1 MGGGCCHWQRSWP
14 TWSRRWGSRSWGK
27 SRVRSAET
35 AAPADC
41 RHTASWS
48 RPWTHR
54 FFQGADDAGAFP
66 VVCAGSPRVG
76 PGPAEALD
84 TPLPGAGARRGRGAW
99 RWRCGPGRCAR
110 PLGRADRAGGAD
122 GGCSTIS
129 SPLLPCPRRRIQGGH
144 RVHAVLHG
152 WGPSDPG
159 ISRPVQGWVGGEEL
173 RTLHPSPPLALL
185 PLQVSSCTERCEGQQ
200 AACWRTD
207 GTFDQAA
214 AQRLV
219 GSGDCR

>member
-1 MGGGCCHWQRSWP
+1 MMRVLSL
-14 TWSRRWGSRSWGK
+14 WSAQAHRELVQALLK
-27 SRVRSAET
+27 L
-35 AAPADC
+35 
-41 RHTASWS
+41 
-48 RPWTHR
+48 WTHR
-54 FFQGADDAGAFP
+54 FRALVRGA
-66 VVCAGSPRVG
+66 
-76 PGPAEALD
+76 AEAHGD
-84 TPLPGAGARRGRGAW
+84 
-99 RWRCGPGRCAR
+99 
-110 PLGRADRAGGAD
+110 GGAD
-122 GGCSTIS
+122 LAAALVRLDEQIELAAQMVGAVLLVAPCC
-129 SPLLPCPRRRIQGGH
+129 PLLPCPRRRIQGGH

-219 GSGDCR
+219 GSGDYR

>member
-14 TWSRRWGSRSWGK
+14 SWSRRWGSRSWGRSRGR

-110 PLGRADRAGGAD
+110 PLGRADRPGSAD
-122 GGCSTIS
+122 GGCRWWEQMVGAVGDRLAVVPVPCT
-129 SPLLPCPRRRIQGGH
+129 PLLLRPSMGGCRGGAYLGVGH
-144 RVHAVLHG
+144 TTSACGAPPDASGACRVARAVRG
-152 WGPSDPG
+152 F
-159 ISRPVQGWVGGEEL
+159 
-173 RTLHPSPPLALL
+173 
-185 PLQVSSCTERCEGQQ
+185 RC
-200 AACWRTD
+200 
-207 GTFDQAA
+207 
-214 AQRLV
+214 
-219 GSGDCR
+219 